1 MIPHAVRDYAS
12 AFLHGSEELKEEA
25 RVQHSRAVGRD
36 VSPALGLCCGL
47 ETRARARYGAEE
59 GEAAARGGSTGRF
72 PRLAIAESPVAIHE
86 LVRGGRDQMD

>member
-36 VSPALGLCCGL
+36 VSPGL
-47 ETRARARYGAEE
+47 ECPLFSRGNATAP
-59 GEAAARGGSTGRF
+59 GE
-72 PRLAIAESPVAIHE
+72 
-86 LVRGGRDQMD
+86 